1 MTAPG
6 LRTLSSQRCFGGT
19 QLILAHDSAILGCEM
34 RLAVF
39 LPPHHTP
46 EAARPA
52 LYFLSGLTCTEQNVT
67 TKAGAQRACAEH
79 GLLLIAP
86 DTSPRGADV
95 PDDPAYDLG
104 QGAGFY
110 LTATQAPWSRH
121 FRMDQ
126 YILQELPAV
135 VAQLTT
141 SARRGVTGHS
151 MGGHGALTLALKNP
165 GHFQSV
171 SALAPIL
178 QPLDVPWGHKAFS
191 AYLGEDR
198 AAWAQ
203 HDAASLL
210 LQATERLP
218 ILIDQGDAD
227 NFLAE
232 QLRADRFLA
241 AAQATGHPVVYRL
254 QPGYDHS
261 YYFVSSFIE
270 DHVAHA
276 ARTLCP

>member
-1 MTAPG
+1 MTAHRI
-6 LRTLSSQRCFGGT
+6 LNSYRCFGGT
-19 QLILAHDSAILGCEM
+19 QLILAHDSEVLGCEM
-34 RLAVF
+34 RLGVF
-39 LPPHHTP
+39 LPPGHQPGDDT
-46 EAARPA
+46 PA
-52 LYFLSGLTCTEQNVT
+52 LTFLSGLTCTEQNVT

-79 GLLLIAP
+79 GLLFIAP
-86 DTSPRGADV
+86 DTSPRGEGV

-110 LTATQAPWSRH
+110 LTATQAPWSSH

-126 YILQELPAV
+126 YILRELPAV
-135 VAQLTT
+135 VAQLTAST
-141 SARRGVTGHS
+141 RRGVTGHS

-191 AYLGEDR
+191 AYLGDDR

-210 LQATERLP
+210 AGAPERLP
-218 ILIDQGDAD
+218 ILIDQGGAD
-227 NFLAE
+227 SFLAE
-232 QLRADRFLA
+232 QLRSERFLA
-241 AAQATGHPVVYRL
+241 SAQAVGHPVEYRL

-261 YYFVSSFIE
+261 YYFVSTFIG

-276 ARTLCP
+276 ARALRG